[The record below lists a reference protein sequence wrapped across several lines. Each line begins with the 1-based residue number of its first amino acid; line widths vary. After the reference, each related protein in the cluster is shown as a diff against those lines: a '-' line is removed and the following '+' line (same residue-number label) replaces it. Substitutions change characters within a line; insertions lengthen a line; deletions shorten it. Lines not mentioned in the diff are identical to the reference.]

1 MGSLVDGAE
10 IEKQSEP
17 DEKNEVGIME
27 TRLLGII
34 VGIAVAAVGLASY
47 EAAGQGAKRPR
58 QAPTV
63 SFKED
68 VLPIFKGRCVDCH
81 TPGGKGFEAS
91 GLDLSN
97 YAGVMKGTKFGPMI
111 IAGDPEASSLMA
123 LLDWRVAP
131 QIRMPHGTKKLSTC
145 DRDEI
150 RRWIDEGA
158 LDN

>member
-1 MGSLVDGAE
+1 
-10 IEKQSEP
+10 
-17 DEKNEVGIME
+17 ME

-97 YAGVMKGTKFGPMI
+97 YAGVMKGTKFGPMV
-111 IAGDPEASSLMA
+111 IAGDADASSLMA

>member
-1 MGSLVDGAE
+1 
-10 IEKQSEP
+10 
-17 DEKNEVGIME
+17 ME

-131 QIRMPHGTKKLSTC
+131 EIRMPHGTKKLSTC
-145 DRDEI
+145 DRDAI